1 MKSKALIALAGI
13 AVLASCN
20 PTEYRVERHVTID
33 APAELVF
40 DHVNNHKLHD
50 AWSPWERMDT
60 TMEKSYEGPEAGVG
74 AIYRW
79 SGNDSVGTGVL
90 EITESVPHEYIKS
103 TLTFTA
109 PWESESTV
117 EWDFVETD
125 GGVMAS
131 WAVNGELPGFMFW
144 MGEEDMDEM
153 MGKDFQRGLDMLKIV
168 AEEKVANM
176 PGTPMSVIEI
186 EAMPVYFIEAETSI
200 KNMESSFFGDKYEK
214 IGAYLGADTQNMLES
229 PLAIYKVWDEE
240 NDKAQVAVGMAC
252 ESEKPGEGDIQKV
265 MSHEGKAV
273 ECEYMGSYEGGKG
286 AHNAIAAYMETN
298 SLEMAGS
305 PWEVYVAGPATE
317 PDSTK
322 WVTKIYYHIL

>member
-1 MKSKALIALAGI
+1 
-13 AVLASCN
+13 
-20 PTEYRVERHVTID
+20 
-33 APAELVF
+33 
-40 DHVNNHKLHD
+40 
-50 AWSPWERMDT
+50 MDT

-131 WAVNGELPGFMFW
+131 WAVNGELPGYLFW
-144 MGEEDMDEM
+144 MGE
-153 MGKDFQRGLDMLKIV
+153 K
-168 AEEKVANM
+168 AANM

-298 SLEMAGS
+298 SLEMVGP
-305 PWEVYVAGPATE
+305 PWEVYVTGPANE

-322 WVTKIYYHIL
+322 WVTRIYYPIL